1 MDQCAAVEAEVE
13 AAVGALQEGE
23 AASVI
28 GGEEVQGE
36 LQEEAV
42 SVLAEVEVEVA
53 IILTLQDLEA
63 PVAFADVGH
72 NSASLALRCLYRGEY
87 PNMIQ
92 CIQVKLC
99 AARIAKLCAR
109 SSTNC

>member
-1 MDQCAAVEAEVE
+1 MDQYAAVEAEVE

-42 SVLAEVEVEVA
+42 SVLAEVEVAVA

-63 PVAFADVGH
+63 PLVAFADVGH
-72 NSASLALRCLYRGEY
+72 NSASPASRR
-87 PNMIQ
+87 
-92 CIQVKLC
+92 
-99 AARIAKLCAR
+99 
-109 SSTNC
+109 